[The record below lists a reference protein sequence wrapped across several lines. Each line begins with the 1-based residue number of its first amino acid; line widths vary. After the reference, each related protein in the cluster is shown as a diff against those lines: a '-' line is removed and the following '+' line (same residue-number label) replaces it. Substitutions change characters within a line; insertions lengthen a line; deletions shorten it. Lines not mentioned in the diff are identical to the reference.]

1 METNTTEELFDLLAR
16 TRPVILEVLED
27 QGYDTKPYKDQSP
40 ADIISMAMGGQNP
53 LRIRVEQRKGA
64 EPPTKRAQVFYWV
77 FEKVKM
83 SLERRV
89 GELWDVEQYGDN
101 AADKETDQAIVI
113 LNEPVHDAFH
123 AMAIRQWQI
132 YKQRIVFYTLKQ
144 LISNP
149 SKHILQPKFRKI
161 PASEALPLHNATG
174 EPPSSEPPEKN
185 LLRVKNKKNL
195 PLIKFHVDIMTRI
208 LGLVPDD
215 IVEIMRASPTT
226 GDYKMYRI
234 CAI

>member
-1 METNTTEELFDLLAR
+1 METEELFDLLAR
-16 TRPVILEVLED
+16 TRPVLLEVLED
-27 QGYDTKPYKDQSP
+27 QGYDTKPYANQSP
-40 ADIISMAMGGQNP
+40 ADIITMAMGGPNP
-53 LRIRVEQRKGA
+53 LRIRLSARAGA

-89 GELWDVEQYGDN
+89 EELWDLETYGDN
-101 AADKETDQAIVI
+101 AADVATDQAIVI

-123 AMAIRQWQI
+123 TMAIRQWQI
-132 YKQRIVFYTLKQ
+132 NKRRIVFYTIKQ
-144 LISNP
+144 LIANP
-149 SKHILQPKFRKI
+149 SRHILQPKFRKI
-161 PASEALPLHNATG
+161 PASEPLPLHNATG
-174 EPPSSEPPEKN
+174 SAPSAEAPEKN

-215 IVEIMRASPTT
+215 IVEIIRASPTT

>member
-1 METNTTEELFDLLAR
+1 
-16 TRPVILEVLED
+16 
-27 QGYDTKPYKDQSP
+27 
-40 ADIISMAMGGQNP
+40 
-53 LRIRVEQRKGA
+53 
-64 EPPTKRAQVFYWV
+64 
-77 FEKVKM
+77 M

-89 GELWDVEQYGDN
+89 DELWNVELYGEN
-101 AADKETDQAIVI
+101 AADKDTDQAVVI

-132 YKQRIVFYTLKQ
+132 NKRRIVFYTIKQ
-144 LISNP
+144 LIANP
-149 SKHILQPKFRKI
+149 SRHILQPKFRKI

-174 EPPSSEPPEKN
+174 SHDVEATDNN

-195 PLIKFHVDIMTRI
+195 PLIKFHVDMMTRV
-208 LGLVPDD
+208 LGMVPDD
-215 IVEIMRASPTT
+215 IVEIIRPSPTT

>member
-1 METNTTEELFDLLAR
+1 METEELFDLLAR

-27 QGYDTKPYKDQSP
+27 QGYDTKPYASQSP
-40 ADIISMAMGGQNP
+40 ADIISMAMGGPNP
-53 LRIRVEQRKGA
+53 LRIRLSQRNGA
-64 EPPTKRAQVFYWV
+64 EAPTKRAQVFYWV

-89 GELWDVEQYGDN
+89 DELWDVETYGEN

-123 AMAIRQWQI
+123 TMAIRQWQLH
-132 YKQRIVFYTLKQ
+132 KRRIVFYTIKQ
-144 LISNP
+144 LIVNP
-149 SKHILQPKFRKI
+149 NRHILQPKFRKI
-161 PASEALPLHNATG
+161 PASEPLPLHNATG
-174 EPPSSEPPEKN
+174 GTPAPEGAEAKN

-215 IVEIMRASPTT
+215 IVEITRASPTT
-226 GDYKMYRI
+226 GDYIMYRI

>member
-1 METNTTEELFDLLAR
+1 METEELFDLIAR
-16 TRPVILEVLED
+16 TRPVILEILEN
-27 QGYDTKPYKDQSP
+27 QGYDTKSYVGQSP
-40 ADIISMAMGGQNP
+40 AEVITMAMGGPNP
-53 LRIRVEQRKGA
+53 LRIRVSQRSNA

-77 FEKVKM
+77 FDKVKM

-89 GELWDVEQYGDN
+89 DELWDVETYGEN
-101 AADKETDQAIVI
+101 AADQETDQAVVI
-113 LNEPVHDAFH
+113 LNEPVHEAFH

-132 YKQRIVFYTLKQ
+132 NKRRIVFYTIKQ
-144 LISNP
+144 LIANP
-149 SKHILQPKFRKI
+149 ERHILQPKFRKI
-161 PASEALPLHNATG
+161 PASEPLPLHNATG
-174 EPPSSEPPEKN
+174 DNHVDTPVEKN

-215 IVEIMRASPTT
+215 IVEIIRSSPTT

>member
-1 METNTTEELFDLLAR
+1 METEELFDLIAR
-16 TRPVILEVLED
+16 TRPVLLEVLED
-27 QGYDTKPYKDQSP
+27 QGYDTKPYQNQSP
-40 ADIISMAMGGQNP
+40 TDIIAMAMGGPNP
-53 LRIRVEQRKGA
+53 LRVRVNKRAGA
-64 EPPTKRAQVFYWV
+64 EPPTERAQVFYWV

-89 GELWDVEQYGDN
+89 MELWDVGEKKDNEN
-101 AADKETDQAIVI
+101 AANQETDQAIVI

-132 YKQRIVFYTLKQ
+132 NKRRIVFYTIKQ
-144 LISNP
+144 LIVNP
-149 SKHILQPKFRKI
+149 ARHILQPKFRKI
-161 PASEALPLHNATG
+161 PASEAPLHSAAGANG
-174 EPPSSEPPEKN
+174 EEDKS

-215 IVEIMRASPTT
+215 IIEIIRASPTT

-234 CAI
+234 CAL

>member
-1 METNTTEELFDLLAR
+1 METEELFDLLAR

-27 QGYDTKPYKDQSP
+27 QGYDTKPYASQSP
-40 ADIISMAMGGQNP
+40 ADIISMAMGGPNP
-53 LRIRVEQRKGA
+53 LRIRLSQRNGA
-64 EPPTKRAQVFYWV
+64 EAPTKRAQVFYWV

-89 GELWDVEQYGDN
+89 DELWDVETYGEN

-132 YKQRIVFYTLKQ
+132 NKRQIVFYTIKQ
-144 LISNP
+144 LIVNP
-149 SKHILQPKFRKI
+149 ARHILQPKFRKI
-161 PASEALPLHNATG
+161 PASEAPLHSAAGANG
-174 EPPSSEPPEKN
+174 EEDKS

-215 IVEIMRASPTT
+215 IIEIIRASPTT

-234 CAI
+234 CAL